1 MERTTEGKYLLQT
14 VDSASRETKKE
25 WNKKKSGKAQGSRE
39 YKIG

>member
-25 WNKKKSGKAQGSRE
+25 WNKKEEKW
-39 YKIG
+39 